1 MSSSDSEG
9 KKPSGV
15 PLGSKPP
22 AASPPSPQPLRRTRR
37 SKRSLWVPV
46 VVLGLVLA
54 VGFELVNAINDQA
67 ATSPTLL
74 LSMLGT
80 TIPLLI
86 VIVAGLAFIMR
97 GRPR

>member
-1 MSSSDSEG
+1 
-9 KKPSGV
+9 
-15 PLGSKPP
+15 
-22 AASPPSPQPLRRTRR
+22 
-37 SKRSLWVPV
+37 VPV